1 MKGSKRLDRLVLAL
15 PLAPASTALFRLST
29 CCRKAWKCQVVM
41 LWLSHLPGVLSWD
54 SVSQVF
60 GMGIAKV
67 CLGSPWGWC
76 GPGDSRRRGQWLR
89 LAELNRACDGINVAM
104 GLVYCP
110 NPATSLGGTEV
121 SNLHFLLVT

>member
-1 MKGSKRLDRLVLAL
+1 M
-15 PLAPASTALFRLST
+15 
-29 CCRKAWKCQVVM
+29 VM
-41 LWLSHLPGVLSWD
+41 LWSSHLPGVLSWD

-67 CLGSPWGWC
+67 CLGSPWGWR

-89 LAELNRACDGINVAM
+89 LAELNRACGGIDVAM